1 LELMKNIDWR
11 LCLIVDAEKM
21 GKKDIISA
29 ILEAVKGGVSLVQLR
44 AKKLRTREFLEMSL
58 KISEILKEKN
68 IPFIINDRVDIA
80 LSCKADGVHLG
91 QQDLSLFY
99 ARKIMGKNRLI
110 GVSINTV
117 NEATE
122 AEQGGADY
130 LGVGPVFFTP
140 TKEDL
145 RPTLGIEGLREIRKI
160 VRIPILAIGGV
171 NAENARKIIDTGV
184 NGVAV
189 VSAILSSENIKK
201 AARELAQ
208 AVRRIKS

>member
-1 LELMKNIDWR
+1 MKNIDWR
-11 LCLIVDAEKM
+11 LCLIADAEKM

-29 ILEAVKGGVSLVQLR
+29 ILEAVEGGVSLVQLR

-80 LSCKADGVHLG
+80 LSCEADGIHLG
-91 QQDLSLFY
+91 QQDLSLLY

-117 NEATE
+117 NEAIE

-145 RPTLGIEGLREIRKI
+145 RPFLGIEGLREIRKI
-160 VRIPILAIGGV
+160 VRIPILAIGGI
-171 NAENARKIIDTGV
+171 NAENARKIIETGV
-184 NGVAV
+184 DGVAV